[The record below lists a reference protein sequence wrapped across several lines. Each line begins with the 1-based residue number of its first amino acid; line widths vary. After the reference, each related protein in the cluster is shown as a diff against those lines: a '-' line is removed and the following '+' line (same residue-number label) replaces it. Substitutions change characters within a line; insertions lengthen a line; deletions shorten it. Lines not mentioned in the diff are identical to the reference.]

1 MNFAGLQYSGLYLKN
16 IDSAITW
23 YRQADMVLACEGLEK
38 QFTICLEGIEMENK
52 HTLLSAALIAG
63 TFTTPASAIVVSDTD
78 LWNFDN
84 GNTVTSSS
92 ALDAGTLAI
101 NMFGNSTGNTVEPEN
116 VIFANQGAGAI
127 QFVEWQTDS
136 DVTLRSFVL
145 NAFHDATATSFIDRR
160 RFSDFRLF
168 AYNNDTS
175 IFDEIF
181 SITASFPYG
190 NTADPLTG
198 NFLNDSNGPN
208 FSLGVDLATT
218 VTTDRFRAEF
228 VQAQSGAFQ
237 GSRILELDGFSEF
250 QFDNTTVVP
259 IPAAAWLFGSG
270 LLGLIGIAR
279 RKKS

>member
-1 MNFAGLQYSGLYLKN
+1 
-16 IDSAITW
+16 
-23 YRQADMVLACEGLEK
+23 MVLACERLEK
-38 QFTICLEGIEMENK
+38 QFTICLEDIEMKNK
-52 HTLLSAALIAG
+52 HTLLGAALIAG
-63 TFTTPASAIVVSDTD
+63 TFTTPASAIVVSDND

-127 QFVEWQTDS
+127 QFVEWQTDN

-145 NAFHDATATSFIDRR
+145 NAIHDGTATGFIDRR

-175 IFDEIF
+175 VFDEIF
-181 SITASFPYG
+181 SITTGFPYG

-198 NFLNDSNGPN
+198 NFLNDSNGAS
-208 FSLGVDLATT
+208 FSLGVDLAAA

-228 VQAQSGAFQ
+228 VQAQSGSFQ

-250 QFDNTTVVP
+250 QFETTVVP
-259 IPAAAWLFGSG
+259 VPAAVWLFGSG

-279 RKKS
+279 KKS